1 MSDNDNSLWQHISGY
16 SAIVQGSIALV
27 ASVVT
32 LIRIYRQESS
42 FTFVRVLTWV
52 ILVSCL
58 IQIADGA
65 VMIKIINKDQFAE
78 DHPDGVFTLIAVSI
92 FAWDLS
98 NFIIVWFVTFKY
110 WETARQFARVM
121 RLMEPEQQEKEKSES
136 KVKFN
141 EDEKVQ
147 N

>member
-1 MSDNDNSLWQHISGY
+1 MSDNDNSVWQLVSGY

-27 ASVVT
+27 ASLVT

-58 IQIADGA
+58 IQIVDGA
-65 VMIKIINKDQFAE
+65 VMIKIINKDKLAE
-78 DHPDGVFTLIAVSI
+78 DHPDGVYTLIAFSI

-121 RLMEPEQQEKEKSES
+121 RLMEPEQPEKEKPES

-147 N
+147 S